1 MFDIK
6 EIFNKYNMDETI
18 YNNLLKDCSDK
29 INGLSEMDWIE
40 ISEKYNL
47 GFAGDTLRKAQQV
60 PLVGGQFIREY
71 YMSKLE
77 ENMFSNEYSTQID
90 NQLRKL
96 EREKVKFR
104 DERNAWNKQNYNTA
118 RTEQKLDYLE
128 EVLKTFGK
136 NIFVKNKMP
145 IVNHSDNEMI
155 IMLSDLHIGGCF
167 DNSFGSFNSDIAKER
182 LDKYFD
188 YVCEYAELY
197 KVSKVT
203 IVALGDLLN
212 GNIHHS
218 IQVTNRENVID
229 QIKLASELIAE
240 FCYKCSNIFEHIDF
254 YNVSGNHSRI
264 STKDD
269 AIHSERLD
277 DLIGWIVSKTLSH
290 IDNFKYIKSTIDN
303 GISSFNICGN
313 QYVCIHGDYDASNTN
328 GVASLSLMLGV
339 IPYAILRGH
348 FHTPSY
354 NEVNGVKIIQGGSL
368 VGSGDQYTLEK
379 RLTGK
384 PSQTILICNEQGI
397 KTHIPVEL

>member
-1 MFDIK
+1 MFNIEEVFK
-6 EIFNKYNMDETI
+6 KYNINEKTYI
-18 YNNLLKDCSDK
+18 QLLNDCSDK
-29 INGLSEMDWIE
+29 LNGINELDWSE

-71 YMSKLE
+71 YLSKLDK
-77 ENMFSNEYSTQID
+77 NTSSNEYSTQID

-118 RTEQKLDYLE
+118 RVEQKLDYLE

-136 NIFVKNKMP
+136 NIFIKNTTP
-145 IVNHSDNEMI
+145 TVSCSENEMI

-182 LDKYFD
+182 LDKYFNS
-188 YVCEYAELY
+188 VCEYANLY
-197 KVSKVT
+197 KVSKAT
-203 IVALGDLLN
+203 IVTLGDLLN
-212 GNIHHS
+212 GNIHHT

-229 QIKLASELIAE
+229 QIKLTSELIAE
-240 FCYKCSNIFEHIDF
+240 FCYKCSNVFEYVDF

-313 QYVCIHGDYDASNTN
+313 QYVCVHGDYDASTAN
-328 GVASLSLMLGV
+328 GIASLSLMLGI
-339 IPYAILRGH
+339 IPYAILKGH
-348 FHTPSY
+348 LHTPSY
-354 NEVNGVKIIQGGSL
+354 NEINGVKIIQGGSL
-368 VGSGDQYTLEK
+368 VGAGDQYTLEK
-379 RLTGK
+379 RLIGK

-397 KTHIPVEL
+397 KIHIPVEL